1 MNYNALLKT
10 ALEPTGLNLF
20 PDVYDANI
28 QHYDENGNL
37 LPKLSEWM
45 TFNYVTENPTLFAD
59 DEDELT
65 KTVIDVHC
73 YTPDKSK
80 IFKYKKQIK
89 NCLRSAGFLINS
101 VDQQYEHD
109 TGLTHITVT
118 VSDEDFTEV

>member
-1 MNYNALLKT
+1 MNYNTRLQK
-10 ALEPTGLNLF
+10 ALEPIGLNLF

-28 QHYDENGNL
+28 QHYDEKGKL

-45 TFNYVTENPTLFAD
+45 TFNYVTENPVLFAD
-59 DEDELT
+59 NEDVFTRTML
-65 KTVIDVHC
+65 DVHC
-73 YTPDKSK
+73 FTSDKSK

-89 NCLRSAGFLINS
+89 NCLRSAGFIINS

-118 VSDEDFTEV
+118 ISDEDYTEV